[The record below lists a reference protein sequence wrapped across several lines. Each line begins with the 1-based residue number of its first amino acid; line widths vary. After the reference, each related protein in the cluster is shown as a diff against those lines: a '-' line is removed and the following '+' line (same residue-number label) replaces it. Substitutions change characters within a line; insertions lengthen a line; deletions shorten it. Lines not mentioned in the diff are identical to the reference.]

1 MRSFVAPLASFALV
15 LALTPAAVAQ
25 NRPYTEGPVMNV
37 SYIRVKPGMF
47 DKYVKY
53 LATDWKRNM
62 EAQKK
67 EGIILDY
74 AVYSSP
80 QSREGDWNMVLT
92 TTYKN
97 MAALDSL
104 RDRAEPVANRTLN
117 TTPEQRAQETIER
130 EAMREQVG
138 SRLLRRLQL
147 R

>member
-1 MRSFVAPLASFALV
+1 
-15 LALTPAAVAQ
+15 
-25 NRPYTEGPVMNV
+25 
-37 SYIRVKPGMF
+37 
-47 DKYVKY
+47 
-53 LATDWKRNM
+53 
-62 EAQKK
+62 
-67 EGIILDY
+67 
-74 AVYSSP
+74 
-80 QSREGDWNMVLT
+80 MVLT

-130 EAMREQVG
+130 EAMRDQVG